1 MHLLID
7 FITFQVTMY
16 NFLAIKDAADVAIDT
31 MLSGI
36 QVELD
41 ANYVHAFNA
50 LWIIHSLS
58 SGVRSYWMRSK

>member
-1 MHLLID
+1 
-7 FITFQVTMY
+7 MY
-16 NFLAIKDAADVAIDT
+16 NFLTIKDAADVAIDT

-58 SGVRSYWMRSK
+58 SGLKSGAIG

>member
-1 MHLLID
+1 
-7 FITFQVTMY
+7 MY
-16 NFLAIKDAADVAIDT
+16 NFLTIKDVADVAIDT